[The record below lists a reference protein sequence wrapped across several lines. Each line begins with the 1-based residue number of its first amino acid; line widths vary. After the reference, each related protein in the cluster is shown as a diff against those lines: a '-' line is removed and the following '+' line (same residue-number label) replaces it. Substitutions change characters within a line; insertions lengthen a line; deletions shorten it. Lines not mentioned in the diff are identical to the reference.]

1 MNRGSYTGTIQA
13 NYRDAS
19 LGLQEFDGGDPLLI
33 RWFPTLTSNNL
44 ESVPTGAVPY
54 GEFRSNDILAGSNS
68 TWIAPDSNGAT
79 VNLTISAGALGN
91 RYNPKG
97 AVSLNQLFA
106 GQFLENAIIETVQA
120 QLEISMMAGG
130 GLALSWPL
138 LDTVNPV
145 GRLQQSGNLIDWTEV
160 PVKVD
165 LTNEGV
171 AKASIQSESNGTVFY
186 RIASE

>member
-1 MNRGSYTGTIQA
+1 M
-13 NYRDAS
+13 
-19 LGLQEFDGGDPLLI
+19 
-33 RWFPTLTSNNL
+33 
-44 ESVPTGAVPY
+44 
-54 GEFRSNDILAGSNS
+54 
-68 TWIAPDSNGAT
+68 
-79 VNLTISAGALGN
+79 NLTISAGALGN